1 MARRTVTIDEK
12 IDRQKQVV
20 SKYKARY
27 EAELEVL
34 ERLMQIR
41 DEELDKE
48 LLAAFHKSG
57 LSHQDAINLL
67 AKAPHQEDAEEDES
81 EFFRKLT
88 S

>member
-48 LLAAFHKSG
+48 LLSAFRQSG
-57 LSHQDAINLL
+57 LSRQNVI
-67 AKAPHQEDAEEDES
+67 
-81 EFFRKLT
+81 FF
-88 S
+88 

>member
-48 LLAAFHKSG
+48 LLSAFRQSG
-57 LSHQDAINLL
+57 LSHQD
-67 AKAPHQEDAEEDES
+67 D
-81 EFFRKLT
+81 
-88 S
+88 